1 MATAFN
7 SMTAALGHWHE
18 QVEARTE
25 ALRSASDRFRAVTD
39 SASDAIISIDG
50 RGHVV
55 FWSLRAEAVFGYRE
69 QAVLG
74 RPLHELVP
82 DRLRTAFDAA
92 LARLLAGDRSALG
105 RTVEVAGLHQAG
117 VEVPIELSLSTWR
130 EGTDTFYT
138 GVVRDISERRQAAEA
153 LRESEEQ
160 LRQAQKMEAVGRLA
174 GGVAHDFNNLLTA
187 ILGYA
192 DLLLDR
198 LPPDDRSRPA
208 VIEIHKAGQN
218 AASLTRNLLAFS
230 RKQVLEPIILNL
242 NAVIETTESLLARL
256 VGEDVEITLDLDPT
270 LHLVRADPGQ
280 VSQVLLNLAVNA
292 RDAMPGGGQL
302 VMTSYNAD
310 ASDLPRPAAPG
321 LHVVLTVQDTGCGMT
336 EPVLAHIFEPFFTT
350 KGVGA
355 GTGLGLATVYGIVE
369 QSGGKIW
376 VDSTPGVGTTFTVCL
391 PAAMANEMG
400 RPDGDRGLARTGG
413 SETILL
419 VEDNDAVRALA
430 REALTG
436 DGYDVVEATNGR
448 EALSAIAGRV
458 DRIALVVT
466 DVVMPVMGGRELV
479 DRLRAARPEIKVIFT
494 SGYASD
500 PHTPQHARDS
510 GAGFLQKPF
519 APAILRRSV
528 RELLDTTTEAGCSE
542 PV

>member
-1 MATAFN
+1 
-7 SMTAALGHWHE
+7 
-18 QVEARTE
+18 
-25 ALRSASDRFRAVTD
+25 
-39 SASDAIISIDG
+39 
-50 RGHVV
+50 
-55 FWSLRAEAVFGYRE
+55 
-69 QAVLG
+69 
-74 RPLHELVP
+74 
-82 DRLRTAFDAA
+82 
-92 LARLLAGDRSALG
+92 
-105 RTVEVAGLHQAG
+105 
-117 VEVPIELSLSTWR
+117 
-130 EGTDTFYT
+130 
-138 GVVRDISERRQAAEA
+138 
-153 LRESEEQ
+153 
-160 LRQAQKMEAVGRLA
+160 MEAVGRLA

-242 NAVIETTESLLARL
+242 NDVIETTESLLARL

-270 LHLVRADPGQ
+270 LQLVRADPGQ

-391 PAAMANEMG
+391 PAATANEIG

-448 EALSAIAGRV
+448 EALSAIEGRV

-519 APAILRRSV
+519 APTTVRRSV
-528 RELLDTTTEAGCSE
+528 RELLDATTEAGCPE